1 MLEGMKDP
9 GVKFIDQKVK
19 ELLME
24 NKIMVFKSVKLVMIL
39 ITVLVAVSMLLP
51 ENKSLRYTVMDTPG
65 KDSPPAMMMAMLQ
78 RLEETD
84 VWGSLSEYALSESS
98 YEEFARLTA
107 RENQDPKK
115 GFFDMAATT
124 DMCLRSIIGQGYS
137 YRINWP
143 EIKYVGV
150 TAVMPRYAEEVDY
163 TLYFED
169 QDRIFAIK
177 FKGAVLS
184 GEGEHRKG
192 IFMEDYNLKQID
204 SDAVGSIGNIIK
216 KLLN

>member
-1 MLEGMKDP
+1 
-9 GVKFIDQKVK
+9 
-19 ELLME
+19 ME
-24 NKIMVFKSVKLVMIL
+24 NKVMVFKSVKLVMIL
-39 ITVLVAVSMLLP
+39 ITILVAVSMLLP
-51 ENKSLRYTVMDTPG
+51 ENKSLRYTVMDAPG

-78 RLEETD
+78 RLDKPD
-84 VWGSLSEYALSESS
+84 VWATVAEYALSESS
-98 YEEFARLTA
+98 YGEFARLTA

-115 GFFDMAATT
+115 GLFDMAATT
-124 DMCLRSIIGQGYS
+124 DMCLRNIIGQGYS
-137 YRINWP
+137 HRINWP

-177 FKGAVLS
+177 FKGAVLKGD
-184 GEGEHRKG
+184 GERRKG
-192 IFMEDYNLKQID
+192 LFMDDYNLKQID
-204 SDAVGSIGNIIK
+204 SGAVDSIGNIIK